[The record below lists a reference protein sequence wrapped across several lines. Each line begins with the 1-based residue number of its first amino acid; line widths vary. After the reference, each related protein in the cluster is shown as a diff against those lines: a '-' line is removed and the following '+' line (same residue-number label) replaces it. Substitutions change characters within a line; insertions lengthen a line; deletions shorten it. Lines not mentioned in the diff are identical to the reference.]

1 VKKRAKAKRLA
12 KKKRVVK
19 RSSPKAKPRKQKPKP
34 ISAVAPVRAA
44 VSLRRKSH
52 HARFRKA
59 MRHEIANLLTHGIGA
74 GLAIAGTVFLVVRAV
89 ELKDPWRLVGYCL
102 FGASMVFLYMAS
114 SLYHALWHPK
124 TKQFFRRMDHS
135 AIFFAIAGTYTPILL
150 VTLRGPVG
158 WTFFGIVWGL
168 AIVGIT
174 FKMIFGHRYE
184 AVSLTTYILM
194 GWLVIFFVK
203 PVYVGLSA
211 GGVWL
216 LFAGGIAYTA
226 GTIFYS
232 MARLPYHH
240 MIWHLFVLTGSVLH
254 FLCIYRYV

>member
-1 VKKRAKAKRLA
+1 MRKKAKAKTLA

-19 RSSPKAKPRKQKPKP
+19 KSSPKAPKRKQPRATSKV
-34 ISAVAPVRAA
+34 VAQALPPQQ
-44 VSLRRKSH
+44 LRRKGH
-52 HARFRKA
+52 HARFRTA

-74 GLAIAGTVFLVVRAV
+74 GLAIAGTAFLIVRGV
-89 ELKDPWRLVGYCL
+89 EFKDPWRIVGYSL

-114 SLYHALWHPK
+114 SLYHALWHPR
-124 TKQFFRRMDHS
+124 TKQFLRRMDHS

-150 VTLRGPVG
+150 VTLRGPIG

-168 AIVGIT
+168 AIIGIT

-203 PVYVGLSA
+203 PVYIGLSA